1 MKIVDVQ
8 TMQQLDRDTISKH
21 GISGLKLMENAG
33 RACVDAITSR
43 FGTATGKRAVILAGK
58 GNNGGDGFVIAR
70 LLGRAGWQIKVAVLT
85 RRELISSDALDK
97 LQRLPESWLYFCETE
112 DAITGWLD
120 GQLAACDL
128 MIDALLG
135 TGLNS
140 TVSGTYRAA
149 IEHVNRSGKSVVAVD
164 IPSGIDG
171 NSGMIMGAAVWADL
185 TVTFAMAKPGHIFYP
200 GAAHTGQ
207 LVVADIGIP
216 EELTNSAPGIEF
228 IDAAAACKLLRP
240 RAREAHKGNF
250 GHCLIIAG
258 STGKTGAAA
267 LAANSAV
274 RSGAGL
280 VTLAVPHELNPI
292 LEIKTTEAMTMP
304 LTASDNGVLS
314 ADSFSQISAE
324 LRGKSALAVGP
335 GIGRHPGTTKLVQKL
350 VESVD
355 MPLVMDADAINAI
368 SEDLSVLDYK
378 KSATVILTPHPGEMA
393 RLTGT
398 RTADDGPG
406 RIAVARELA
415 RRYSVFIILK
425 GARTVMASP
434 DGQVAVNASGNP
446 GMASGGMGDVLT
458 GVIAALCAQRFT
470 AWEAVRLG
478 TFIHGHAADLVAT
491 EKGETG
497 MSASDV
503 QEKLPFAFDDLNKCL
518 LASRWD

>member
-8 TMQQLDRDTISKH
+8 TMQQLDRDTIRKH

-33 RACVDAITSR
+33 KACADAIISR
-43 FGTATGKRAVILAGK
+43 FGADTGKRAVILAGK

-85 RRELISSDALDK
+85 RKGSISGDALDN

-112 DAITGWLD
+112 DEANSWLEE
-120 GQLAACDL
+120 QLAGCDL
-128 MIDALLG
+128 IIDALLG

-140 TVSGTYRAA
+140 PVSGTYRAA
-149 IEHVNRSGKSVVAVD
+149 IERTNRSEKTVVAVD
-164 IPSGIDG
+164 IPSGTDG
-171 NSGMIMGAAVWADL
+171 NSGMIMGAAVRADL

-200 GAAHTGQ
+200 GAAHTGR

-216 EELTNSAPGIEF
+216 EELAGLAPGIEF
-228 IDAAAACKLLRP
+228 IDAAAACRLLLP
-240 RAREAHKGNF
+240 REREAHKGHF

-274 RSGAGL
+274 RAGAGL

-304 LTASDNGVLS
+304 LAASDNGVLS
-314 ADSFSQISAE
+314 ANSFSQISTA
-324 LRGKSALAVGP
+324 LSGKSALAIGP
-335 GIGRHPGTTKLVQKL
+335 GIGRHPDTVTLVQKL
-350 VESVD
+350 IESTKL
-355 MPLVMDADAINAI
+355 PLVMDADAINAI
-368 SEDLSVLDYK
+368 SVDISMLDGK
-378 KSATVILTPHPGEMA
+378 KSPALILTPHPGEMT
-393 RLTGT
+393 RLTGI

-415 RRYSVFIILK
+415 RRYAIFVILK

-458 GVIAALCAQRFT
+458 GVIAALCAQGYT
-470 AWEAVRLG
+470 AWDAVRLG
-478 TFIHGHAADLVAT
+478 TFIHGHAADLVAA

-497 MSASDV
+497 MNATDI
-503 QEKLPFAFDDLNKCL
+503 QEKLPYAFKDLEL
-518 LASRWD
+518 QRVASQPD